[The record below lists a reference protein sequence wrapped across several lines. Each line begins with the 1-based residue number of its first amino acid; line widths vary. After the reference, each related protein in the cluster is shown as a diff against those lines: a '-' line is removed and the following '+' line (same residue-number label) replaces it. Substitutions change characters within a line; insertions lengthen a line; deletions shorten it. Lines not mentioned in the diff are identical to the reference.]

1 MPALPTEDD
10 EDGGVPNDEMEM
22 NALEFDESSELR

>member
-1 MPALPTEDD
+1 MTPLPTEDD

-22 NALEFDESSELR
+22 NALEVDEDGEFR